1 MAGAEKIS
9 DLAREQANRHW
20 TRRQSGSGKPA
31 AEASLQKWLT
41 AAPENRAAHEKV
53 ARAWAIAGQAG
64 GRVPREMPARR
75 HYGLWIAASL
85 LAILCYPVWLMSD
98 NWWNGTR

>member
-1 MAGAEKIS
+1 MAGAEKNR
-9 DLAREQANRHW
+9 DRAREQATRHW
-20 TRRQSGSGKPA
+20 PRLQSGSWTQA
-31 AEASLQKWLT
+31 EEASLQKWLA